1 MNKIFKFNTVING
14 HHKVLTVNVPLMNG
28 GVQTNKYCPNELLT
42 GGLSF
47 ITPVQGEMESE
58 FIQDCKNIISGIQAA
73 GRTDTRIEA
82 FIGGLMGVVMNHIN
96 HCGRLIF
103 GDLLIYLDCYALLLE
118 ADGFPEHEIRNSYIH
133 VCRSIVQLYGDY
145 VLNTA
150 NLAPLHL
157 TPIYS
162 ILFSPT
168 LK

>member
-1 MNKIFKFNTVING
+1 MKRTFKFEAVING
-14 HHKVLTVNVPLMNG
+14 QSKVLTVNVTMMNG
-28 GVQTNKYCPNELLT
+28 GVQTNKFCPNELLT

-47 ITPVQGEMESE
+47 VTPVQGEMESE
-58 FIQDCKNIISGIQAA
+58 FVQDCKNIISGIQAA

-82 FIGGLMGVVMNHIN
+82 FIGGLMRVVMNHIN
-96 HCGRLIF
+96 RCGRLIF
-103 GDLLIYLDCYALLLE
+103 GDLLIYLDCYALLLD
-118 ADGFPEHEIRNSYIH
+118 ADGFSEHEIRNSYIQ
-133 VCRSIVQLYGDY
+133 VCRSIVQLYDDY

-157 TPIYS
+157 SPIYH

>member
-1 MNKIFKFNTVING
+1 MNKKYKFNAVING
-14 HHKVLTVNVPLMNG
+14 HQKVLTVNVPLING
-28 GVQTNKYCPNELLT
+28 GVQTNKYCPKDLLT
-42 GGLSF
+42 GGLSL
-47 ITPVQGEMESE
+47 ITPVHGEMETE

-73 GRTDTRIEA
+73 GYTDTRIEA
-82 FIGGLMGVVMNHIN
+82 FIGGLMAMVMNHIN
-96 HCGRLIF
+96 RCGRLIF

-118 ADGFPEHEIRNSYIH
+118 ADGFPEQEIRNSYIH

-145 VLNTA
+145 VLNTV